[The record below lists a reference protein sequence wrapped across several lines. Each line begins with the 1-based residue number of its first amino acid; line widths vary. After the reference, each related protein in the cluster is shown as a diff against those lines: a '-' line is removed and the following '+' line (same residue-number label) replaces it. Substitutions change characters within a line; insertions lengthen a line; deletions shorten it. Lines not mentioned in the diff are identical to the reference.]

1 MKKMLRIKV
10 IPRSSKNEIVG
21 EMTSGAIK
29 IKLTAAPVDGEA
41 NKKLIAL
48 LSKEWN
54 IPKSG
59 ITIVKGEKGREK
71 VIEIDT

>member
-1 MKKMLRIKV
+1 MKKTLRIKV

-21 EMTSGAIK
+21 EMTNGAIK

-41 NKKLIAL
+41 NKKLITL

-54 IPKSG
+54 IPKSC
-59 ITIVKGEKGREK
+59 ITIIKGEKGKEK